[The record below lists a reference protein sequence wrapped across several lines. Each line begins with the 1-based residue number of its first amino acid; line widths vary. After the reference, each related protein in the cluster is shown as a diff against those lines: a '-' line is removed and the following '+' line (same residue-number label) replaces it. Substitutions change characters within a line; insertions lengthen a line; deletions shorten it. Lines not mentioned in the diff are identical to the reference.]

1 MSVLET
7 SSDSI
12 SPAIGLTTRSDQPPL
27 SVDVAIVGGGLVG
40 ASLALALAQLQL
52 KIALIE
58 AAPFG
63 GDQVDAVQPSFDD
76 RSTALSNGSRR
87 IFEQLGVW
95 PLIERQATAIRR
107 IHVSD
112 RGRFGFARIDAK
124 EQGLNALGFVVV
136 NRVMGAALWRRLSEE
151 SSISLLAPAK
161 VRSMHLQHDVQRIE
175 CELDGGIRI
184 VEAKLA
190 IAADGARSTLR
201 QAAGIGSST
210 WDYEQVALVTNVFSQ
225 HFHDHVAYER
235 FTPSGPLALLPM
247 TEGRSGLVWTFEPE
261 VANEMAALPD
271 AEFLAR
277 LQDTFGFR
285 LGRFTRVGSR
295 QLYPLALTRSDE
307 YIAERLAIVG
317 NAAQTLHPIAGQGF
331 NLGLRDAVSLAEV
344 LADGRAETAGS
355 FDAGDGMWLQR
366 YREWRAADRG
376 NIVRFTDGLVRLF
389 SQPLGPLKLLRNVGM
404 LAFDLMPAAK
414 DALSQLSLG
423 AAGRIPRLARGARLD
438 VQVKR

>member
-1 MSVLET
+1 MSGLDSNSVV
-7 SSDSI
+7 SSD
-12 SPAIGLTTRSDQPPL
+12 TEPL
-27 SVDVAIVGGGLVG
+27 RVDVAIAGGGLVG

-52 KIALIE
+52 RIVLIE
-58 AAPFG
+58 AMPFG
-63 GDQVDAVQPSFDD
+63 AAEQPSFDE

-95 PLIERQATAIRR
+95 SLMEREATPVRR

-112 RGRFGFARIDAK
+112 QGRFGFARIDAK

-136 NRVMGAALWRRLSEE
+136 NRVMGAALWRRLSEQPA
-151 SSISLLAPAK
+151 ITVLAPAK
-161 VRSMHLQHDVQRIE
+161 VRAMHLQPDAQRLE
-175 CELDGGIRI
+175 CEVNGQLRS

-201 QAAGIGSST
+201 QSAGIGSSS
-210 WDYEQVALVTNVFSQ
+210 WDYEQVALVSNVFSQ
-225 HFHDHVAYER
+225 HFHNHVAYER
-235 FTPSGPLALLPM
+235 FTPSGPLALLPL
-247 TEGRSGLVWTFEPE
+247 TEGRCGLVWTFKSE
-261 VANEMAALPD
+261 AGNEMAQLPD

-277 LQDTFGFR
+277 LQDAFGFR

-295 QLYPLALTRSDE
+295 QLYPLSLTRSDE
-307 YIAERLAIVG
+307 YVAERLAIVG

-344 LADGRAETAGS
+344 LADGRAQDGNQTGDA
-355 FDAGDGMWLQR
+355 FDPGDGMWLQR

-423 AAGRIPRLARGARLD
+423 AAGRIPRLARGARLE
-438 VQVKR
+438 R

>member
-1 MSVLET
+1 MSTVPSTAE
-7 SSDSI
+7 
-12 SPAIGLTTRSDQPPL
+12 PL
-27 SVDVAIVGGGLVG
+27 QVDVAVSGGGLVG
-40 ASLALALAQLQL
+40 ASLALALAKLQL

-58 AAPFG
+58 ATPFG
-63 GDQVDAVQPSFDD
+63 AAEQPSFDD

-95 PLIERQATAIRR
+95 PLMEREATPIRR

-112 RGRFGFARIDAK
+112 QGRFGFARVDAK

-151 SSISLLAPAK
+151 NAITVLAPAK
-161 VRSMHLQHDVQRIE
+161 VRAMHLQQHGQKLE
-175 CELDGGIRI
+175 CELNGETRI

-190 IAADGARSTLR
+190 VAADGARSTLR
-201 QAAGIGSST
+201 QSAGIGSSS
-210 WDYEQVALVTNVFSQ
+210 WDYEQVALVSNVFSQ
-225 HFHDHVAYER
+225 HFHDYVAYER
-235 FTPSGPLALLPM
+235 FTPSGPLALLPL
-247 TEGRSGLVWTFEPE
+247 TEGRSGLVWTVKPE
-261 VANEMAALPD
+261 VANAMAQLPD

-277 LQDTFGFR
+277 LQDAFGFR
-285 LGRFTRVGSR
+285 LGRFARVGSR

-307 YIAERLAIVG
+307 YVAERLAIVG

-344 LADGRAETAGS
+344 LADGRAQLSDE

-404 LAFDLMPAAK
+404 LAFDLMPSAK

-423 AAGRIPRLARGARLD
+423 AAGRVPRLARGAQLER
-438 VQVKR
+438 

>member
-1 MSVLET
+1 M
-7 SSDSI
+7 
-12 SPAIGLTTRSDQPPL
+12 R
-27 SVDVAIVGGGLVG
+27 VDVAIVGGGLVG
-40 ASLALALAQLQL
+40 ASLALALAKLRL

-63 GDQVDAVQPSFDD
+63 VADQPSFDD
-76 RSTALSNGSRR
+76 RTTALSNGSRR

-95 PLIERQATAIRR
+95 SLMEREATPIRR

-124 EQGLNALGFVVV
+124 EQGLSALGFVVV
-136 NRVMGAALWRRLSEE
+136 NRIMGAALWRRLSEE
-151 SSISLLAPAK
+151 SAITVLAPAK
-161 VRSMHLQHDVQRIE
+161 VREMQLQADVQRLE
-175 CELDGGIRI
+175 CELNGETQI
-184 VEAKLA
+184 VEARLA

-201 QAAGIGSST
+201 QSAGIGSST
-210 WDYEQVALVTNVFSQ
+210 WDYEQVALVSNVFSQ
-225 HFHDHVAYER
+225 QFHDHVAYER
-235 FTPSGPLALLPM
+235 FTPSGPIALLPLAD
-247 TEGRSGLVWTFEPE
+247 GRSGLVWTLRPD
-261 VANEMAALPD
+261 VANEMAQLPD

-277 LQDTFGFR
+277 LQEAFGFR

-295 QLYPLALTRSDE
+295 QLYPLSLTRSDE

-344 LADGRAETAGS
+344 LADGRAQVGDA
-355 FDAGDGMWLQR
+355 FDPGDGLWLQR

-376 NIVRFTDGLVRLF
+376 NIVRFTDGMVRLF
-389 SQPLGPLKLLRNVGM
+389 SQPLGPFKLLRNVGM

-423 AAGRIPRLARGARLD
+423 AAGRVPRLARGASLER
-438 VQVKR
+438 

>member
-1 MSVLET
+1 MSVMQA
-7 SSDSI
+7 D
-12 SPAIGLTTRSDQPPL
+12 DPL
-27 SVDVAIVGGGLVG
+27 RVDVAISGGGLVG
-40 ASLALALAQLQL
+40 ASLALALAKLQL

-58 AAPFG
+58 ATPFG
-63 GDQVDAVQPSFDD
+63 APHARVGQPSFDD

-95 PLIERQATAIRR
+95 PLMEREATPIRR

-151 SSISLLAPAK
+151 SAVTVLAPAK
-161 VRSMHLQHDVQRIE
+161 VRAMHLQADAQRLE
-175 CELDGGIRI
+175 CELNGPTGDDCDRSRVPSASVSETRSI
-184 VEAKLA
+184 EAKLA

-201 QAAGIGSST
+201 QSAGIGAST
-210 WDYEQVALVTNVFSQ
+210 WDYEQVALVSNVFSQ

-235 FTPSGPLALLPM
+235 FTPSGPLALLPL
-247 TEGRSGLVWTFEPE
+247 TEGRSGLIWTMKPE
-261 VANEMAALPD
+261 TARDMAQLSD

-277 LQDTFGFR
+277 LQDAFGFR

-307 YIAERLAIVG
+307 YVAERLAIVG

-344 LADGRAETAGS
+344 LADGRAQAGAA
-355 FDAGDGMWLQR
+355 FDPGDGVWLQR
-366 YREWRAADRG
+366 YHEWRAADRG

-389 SQPLGPLKLLRNVGM
+389 SQPLGPLKLLRDVGM

-423 AAGRIPRLARGARLD
+423 AAGRIPRLARGARLE
-438 VQVKR
+438 R

>member
-1 MSVLET
+1 LRV
-7 SSDSI
+7 
-12 SPAIGLTTRSDQPPL
+12 
-27 SVDVAIVGGGLVG
+27 
-40 ASLALALAQLQL
+40 
-52 KIALIE
+52 ALIE

-63 GDQVDAVQPSFDD
+63 AAEQPSFDE

-87 IFEQLGVW
+87 IFEALGVW
-95 PLIERQATAIRR
+95 PLIEREATAIRR

-112 RGRFGFARIDAK
+112 QGRFGFTRIDAK
-124 EQGLNALGFVVV
+124 EQGLSALGFVVV
-136 NRVMGAALWRRLSEE
+136 NRVMGAALWRRLAAEP
-151 SSISLLAPAK
+151 SITVIAPAK
-161 VRSMHLQHDVQRIE
+161 VQAMQLQQGVQRIE
-175 CELDGGIRI
+175 CDLGDAGARV

-201 QAAGIGSST
+201 QSAGIGAST
-210 WDYEQVALVTNVFSQ
+210 WDYEQVALVTNVFAN

-235 FTPSGPLALLPM
+235 FTPTGPLALLPL
-247 TEGRSGLVWTFEPE
+247 TEGRSGLIWTSRPA
-261 VANEMAALPD
+261 VAKEMAQLGD

-277 LQDTFGFR
+277 LQEAFGFR

-295 QLYPLALTRSDE
+295 QLYPLSLTRSDE
-307 YIAERLAIVG
+307 YIAERLAVVG

-344 LADGRAETAGS
+344 LADGQAQAGDA
-355 FDAGDGMWLQR
+355 FDAGDGLWLQR

-389 SQPLGPLKLLRNVGM
+389 SQPLGPVKVLRDAAM

-423 AAGRIPRLARGARLD
+423 AAGRVPRLARGAPLEHTQAPLRRLP
-438 VQVKR
+438 

>member
-1 MSVLET
+1 MSEPDAT
-7 SSDSI
+7 
-12 SPAIGLTTRSDQPPL
+12 PL
-27 SVDVAIVGGGLVG
+27 VVDVAIAGGGLVG

-52 KIALIE
+52 KVALIE

-63 GDQVDAVQPSFDD
+63 ALDQPSFDE
-76 RSTALSNGSRR
+76 RSTAISNGSRR
-87 IFEQLGVW
+87 IFEALGVW
-95 PLIERQATAIRR
+95 PLIEREATAIRR

-112 RGRFGFARIDAK
+112 RGRFGFTRIDAK
-124 EQGLNALGFVVV
+124 EQGLSALGYVVV
-136 NRVMGAALWRRLSEE
+136 NRVMGAALWRRLQAEP
-151 SSISLLAPAK
+151 SIDVLAPAK
-161 VRSMHLQHDVQRIE
+161 VQSMQLQPHSQRIE
-175 CELDGGIRI
+175 CETEGGVRI
-184 VEAKLA
+184 VAAKLA

-201 QAAGIGSST
+201 QTAGIGSST
-210 WDYEQVALVTNVFSQ
+210 WDYEQVALVSNVLSQ

-235 FTPSGPLALLPM
+235 FTDAGPLALLPL
-247 TEGRSGLVWTFEPE
+247 TEGRLGVVWTFRPNT
-261 VANEMAALPD
+261 AREMATLGD

-285 LGRFTRVGSR
+285 LGRFTRVGQR

-307 YIAERLAIVG
+307 YVAERLAIVG

-344 LADGRAETAGS
+344 LADGLAQGGE

-366 YREWRAADRG
+366 YREWRAADRS
-376 NIVRFTDGLVRLF
+376 NIVRFTDGLVRVF
-389 SQPLGPLKLLRNVGM
+389 SQPLGPIKLLRDAGM

-423 AAGRIPRLARGARLD
+423 AAGRVPRLARGAPL
-438 VQVKR
+438 K